1 MKILDKIQ
9 GISSAFPFLDFPL
22 LAPNNWCP
30 RRFVARA
37 SAVMAE
43 PNPLLQK
50 KAPFSLPL
58 FDAVKA
64 EHVVPAMS
72 LLLSELNT
80 DIDALEK
87 ASTLK

>member
-1 MKILDKIQ
+1 
-9 GISSAFPFLDFPL
+9 
-22 LAPNNWCP
+22 
-30 RRFVARA
+30 
-37 SAVMAE
+37 MAE